1 MYHHPV
7 ASFVITRSIHFV
19 VSQPRD
25 FLLILV
31 CIEDIPSVP
40 YVYGQHQLV
49 DCRGNQ
55 FSKLVPSLAQSVA
68 AWVTEKKRPECYLN
82 ISKSVRF

>member
-1 MYHHPV
+1 M
-7 ASFVITRSIHFV
+7 ALFVITLSIDFV

-25 FLLILV
+25 FIFILV

-40 YVYGQHQLV
+40 YVYGQHQLL
-49 DCRGNQ
+49 DCRDNQ

-68 AWVTEKKRPECYLN
+68 AWVTEKKMPECYLN
-82 ISKSVRF
+82 ISKSVSL

>member
-1 MYHHPV
+1 M
-7 ASFVITRSIHFV
+7 ALFVITLSIDFV

-25 FLLILV
+25 FILILI
-31 CIEDIPSVP
+31 CIEDISYVP